1 MIWKTRWLQV
11 TTKEDRNT
19 YLLTCLLFV
28 RTYRLTTINLLILDS
43 IFMRDITSALF
54 VKFLQKRALDMI
66 RSTTNKLVTT
76 INKLYKRVLL
86 NTTRIPSII
95 QLFYQYTG
103 SRSSLDEYASSSLLD
118 KYCPLSECS
127 LCWCY
132 CIENFLKSLL
142 LNTEFHFVFVFGYK
156 FQNT

>member
-43 IFMRDITSALF
+43 IFMRDISSALF

-132 CIENFLKSLL
+132 CIASFLKSLL

>member
-43 IFMRDITSALF
+43 IFMRDISSALF

-66 RSTTNKLVTT
+66 RSTTSKLVTT

-132 CIENFLKSLL
+132 CI
-142 LNTEFHFVFVFGYK
+142 
-156 FQNT
+156 